1 MQNRWSPDDIQSL
14 KAEYPD
20 VSEDLL
26 LRVYT
31 SRLIGSEPTLVMHG
45 GGNTSVKTTACNGL
59 GEEIEVIAVKGSG
72 WDLSTIQPPGFP
84 CVDLDH
90 CRRLRALSALS
101 DEQMV
106 NELRTHL
113 LDYTSPNP
121 SVETLLHAFLP
132 HKFVDHS
139 HADAI
144 LTLVDQAR
152 AVEICKEIFGDRL
165 GVVEYI
171 MPGFQLARRA
181 AEVYEENPEVEG
193 LLLLKHGLFTFGAT
207 AEESYKRHIEM
218 VTLAE
223 EYLGRHTR
231 LMLSLSQQSPS
242 VSYTTLAPVLRG
254 LLEERTGHSW
264 LLDWRPTETTR
275 AFSNSPRV
283 LDWSQRGPITPDHVI
298 RTKPA
303 PLVLAGLSPEEIRSQ
318 LSAALDHYEAEYK
331 AYFERNNARVG
342 GHKQMLD
349 PLPRVFLVEGLGLV
363 TAGATAKAASVAAD
377 LYEHTIDVIM
387 DAMSVGEYEPV
398 GEADIFDMEY
408 WSLEQAKLGKKKP
421 ALLAGKVTFVT
432 GAASGIG
439 KACAEVF
446 ARKGSALALLDADR
460 KALEPVVHALRAKG
474 TKVLAKVVDVTDEA
488 AVLAFVQDTVEHF
501 GGVDVVISNAGS
513 AFQAPIAECSSELL
527 RESFELN
534 FFSHQSVASTA
545 VKVMQAQGTGGVL
558 LFNASKAAFNPGAGF
573 GPYALP
579 KAAVIALMK
588 QYAVEYG
595 KDGIRSNAINAD
607 RIRTGLFT
615 DDFVKERAAAR
626 GLEPEAYF
634 RSNLLQAEVTA
645 EQVAHAFLDLTLAT
659 RTTGA
664 TLTVDGGNIA
674 ASPR

>member
-144 LTLVDQAR
+144 LTLVDQAC

-207 AEESYKRHIEM
+207 AEESYKRHVEM

-534 FFSHQSVASTA
+534 FFSHQSVASAA

>member
-318 LSAALDHYEAEYK
+318 LSAALDHYEAEYT

-534 FFSHQSVASTA
+534 FFSHQSVASAA

-607 RIRTGLFT
+607 RIRVGFHGSAVLVF
-615 DDFVKERAAAR
+615 DLVS
-626 GLEPEAYF
+626 PQ
-634 RSNLLQAEVTA
+634 NLAELLGYGDVRPVHHVFQICQAIQTLILQEW
-645 EQVAHAFLDLTLAT
+645 
-659 RTTGA
+659 
-664 TLTVDGGNIA
+664 
-674 ASPR
+674 